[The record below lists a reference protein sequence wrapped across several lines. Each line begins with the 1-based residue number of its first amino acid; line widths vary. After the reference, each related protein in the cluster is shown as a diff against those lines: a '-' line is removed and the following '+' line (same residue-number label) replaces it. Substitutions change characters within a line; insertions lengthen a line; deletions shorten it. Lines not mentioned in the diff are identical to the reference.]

1 MSLPPG
7 FRLSFEDRPSWA
19 DREFIDNALGEY
31 NAPFLPDSRYSYFG
45 IFVRDDS
52 GAIRAGLIGN
62 CYAGWL
68 FVNLLWIHA
77 ELRRQGVGRR
87 LIAEAERHALAFGCH
102 SAYVDTFSYQ
112 APDFYRKL
120 GYDLFG
126 TLDYPPG
133 HTRFFL
139 SKPLLPAA
147 TSHSAKTFPVSVKG
161 VLLDGDRVVLL
172 ENERREWELPGG
184 RLEHGEEPG
193 VCLAREFAEELGIDI
208 AMASTLDCW
217 VYEVLPRREVVIVT
231 YGVRRLDRRALQV
244 SGEHR
249 GFGLFGLDE
258 LDRLPMPEGYRR
270 SIRAWA
276 AQCGG

>member
-1 MSLPPG
+1 VSLPPG
-7 FRLSFEDRPSWA
+7 LRLSFEDQPSWA
-19 DREFIDNALGEY
+19 DREFIDDALGEY
-31 NAPFLPDSRYSYFG
+31 NAPFLRDPGYSYFG
-45 IFVRDDS
+45 IFVRDDNR
-52 GAIRAGLIGN
+52 AIRAGLIGN

-77 ELRRQGVGRR
+77 ELRRQGLGRR

-120 GYDLFG
+120 GYEAFG

-133 HTRFFL
+133 HQRFFL
-139 SKPLLPAA
+139 AKPLLAPA

-161 VLLDGDRVVLL
+161 VLLEGGRVVLL

-184 RLEHGEEPG
+184 RLERGEEPAA
-193 VCLAREFAEELGIDI
+193 CLTREFAEELGADI
-208 AMASTLDCW
+208 AVGAILDCW
-217 VYEVLPRREVVIVT
+217 VYEVLPQREILIVSH
-231 YGVRRLDRRALQV
+231 GVRHLDQRDLRV

-249 GFGLFGLDE
+249 RFDLFALDE